1 MKILENYLIKKSYL
15 GYAAAELKWKSDQL
29 EQMIFLV
36 FISFPFFIL
45 FYWNRY
51 VQFEESA
58 SNAEDAAVHCSAAR
72 ETFVYL
78 STRDSHHLTNI
89 KIAIVLQEWRENRER
104 YLISDSDHEHWINL
118 PILSSFFH
126 KSLFFFLMISKVC
139 ALPNEKKIH
148 FLQFRKAIRKVK
160 ETECLAFALMLK
172 SKYFA
177 TKVAEN
183 TFQKRKISVLLFM

>member
-1 MKILENYLIKKSYL
+1 MLQLNLNENQINSN
-15 GYAAAELKWKSDQL
+15 KWFSL
-29 EQMIFLV
+29 SSFHFL
-36 FISFPFFIL
+36 FPFC

-58 SNAEDAAVHCSAAR
+58 TNAEDAAVHCSAAR

-126 KSLFFFLMISKVC
+126 KSFFFWW
-139 ALPNEKKIH
+139 
-148 FLQFRKAIRKVK
+148 
-160 ETECLAFALMLK
+160 
-172 SKYFA
+172 
-177 TKVAEN
+177 
-183 TFQKRKISVLLFM
+183 FQKFVHYLMKKKYIFCNFEKRLERWKKLSAWHSHLC

>member
-1 MKILENYLIKKSYL
+1 MKILENYLIKKSSL

-126 KSLFFFLMISKVC
+126 KSFFFFWWFQKFVHYLM
-139 ALPNEKKIH
+139 KK
-148 FLQFRKAIRKVK
+148 
-160 ETECLAFALMLK
+160 
-172 SKYFA
+172 
-177 TKVAEN
+177 N
-183 TFQKRKISVLLFM
+183 TFFCNFEKRLERWKKLSAWHSHLC